1 MRDGSFRTVHL
12 TGSPHEQQQQ
22 QQQRQQRQQHQQPE
36 SVAVGL
42 ARAWVLTNAPCYSW
56 PVWEYT
62 YQLITPSPHSIRT
75 RFGREGM

>member
-1 MRDGSFRTVHL
+1 
-12 TGSPHEQQQQ
+12 
-22 QQQRQQRQQHQQPE
+22 
-36 SVAVGL
+36 
-42 ARAWVLTNAPCYSW
+42 VLTNAPCYSW